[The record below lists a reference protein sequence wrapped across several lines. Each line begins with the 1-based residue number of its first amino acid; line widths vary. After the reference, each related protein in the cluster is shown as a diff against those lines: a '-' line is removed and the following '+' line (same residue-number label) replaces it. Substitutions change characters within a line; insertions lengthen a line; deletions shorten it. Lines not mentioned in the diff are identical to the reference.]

1 MRKRYPLK
9 NLLLVSIAIL
19 LFAIASCKTDNNNT
33 NTNMKTTPPVA
44 TPKKLGLYEA
54 DSGIYK
60 LLFMEVSQ
68 IGTQPI
74 NFDLVFDTGSGGLVI
89 DADSIISQ
97 SMITSNGFNFTGD
110 STVVDGITIT
120 NQTAVVEYGDDDASI
135 DKVYG
140 NLCYAPVTLG
150 DDVNG
155 DVIIKRLPFFM
166 YYKAVD
172 AKGNLFPPHE
182 FDVLGVSSEYDISF
196 HNGTYITSPLGFYDP
211 GNGLTKGFKMAA
223 LGTSNFTYV
232 GYLIPNV
239 VTLGLTA
246 ADLSSSSGFAF
257 STLPYSSEGG
267 YDPLIPTTLT
277 YNGVADTTEM
287 LFDTGTDP
295 YSYIEDPN
303 AISTLSL
310 LPSNSTVSLKTNTGF
325 TFDYTT
331 TNNDYLTYIE
341 NPNTSGA
348 EFSIEGLEF
357 FLNNEYLLDYTD
369 HKLGLKNN

>member
-1 MRKRYPLK
+1 
-9 NLLLVSIAIL
+9 
-19 LFAIASCKTDNNNT
+19 
-33 NTNMKTTPPVA
+33 
-44 TPKKLGLYEA
+44 
-54 DSGIYK
+54 
-60 LLFMEVSQ
+60 
-68 IGTQPI
+68 
-74 NFDLVFDTGSGGLVI
+74 
-89 DADSIISQ
+89 
-97 SMITSNGFNFTGD
+97 
-110 STVVDGITIT
+110 
-120 NQTAVVEYGDDDASI
+120 
-135 DKVYG
+135 
-140 NLCYAPVTLG
+140 
-150 DDVNG
+150 
-155 DVIIKRLPFFM
+155 
-166 YYKAVD
+166 
-172 AKGNLFPPHE
+172 
-182 FDVLGVSSEYDISF
+182 
-196 HNGTYITSPLGFYDP
+196 
-211 GNGLTKGFKMAA
+211 
-223 LGTSNFTYV
+223 
-232 GYLIPNV
+232 LIPNV